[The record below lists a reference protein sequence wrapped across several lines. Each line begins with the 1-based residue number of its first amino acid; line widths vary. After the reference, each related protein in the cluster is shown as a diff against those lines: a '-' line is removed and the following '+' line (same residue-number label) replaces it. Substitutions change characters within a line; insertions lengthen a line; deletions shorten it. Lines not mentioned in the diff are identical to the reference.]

1 MQDIVDIFQIS
12 TLLGVPV
19 MAQWVGNL
27 TSIHEDVSLIP
38 DLTQQVKNPTLLWLW
53 YRLAATALIRP
64 LAWELPHATDAALK
78 RKGKK
83 KSYTSRTKILV
94 LCSNIQKYNNC
105 LKICIMHFAT

>member
-1 MQDIVDIFQIS
+1 MQDIVEIFQIS

-64 LAWELPHATDAALK
+64 LAWELPHAVGTAI
-78 RKGKK
+78 
-83 KSYTSRTKILV
+83 KSTFHWLHMRHQMNVI
-94 LCSNIQKYNNC
+94 NN
-105 LKICIMHFAT
+105 